1 MKTKKLTSKEILTE
15 LQSNIK
21 DDLSK
26 YEELRGFL

>member
-1 MKTKKLTSKEILTE
+1 MKAKKTTSKEILSE
-15 LQSNIK
+15 LQSKIK